1 MNYSEEDFYGNVQN
15 TVDAEGQVQPIQD
28 KEQPKKEKVN
38 YTLTIL
44 STFAKTLIVIIGSI
58 FYLVSVSM
66 SINTSFAIKIYEF
79 FDAKDAVVVCYERVY
94 NKSNS
99 LNDLYNLVQK
109 SIQAGDSKKTNK
121 YIEILQSNSK
131 YLEFCHRVNHSVK
144 QVTEKKYYA
153 YVGDL
158 DSYLISQNII
168 ALYENGKKEKALNL
182 ALTDLTNNNIYSTG
196 IATYIDLLMNDTSL
210 EFETREQN
218 LNALLNEKIS
228 NKTIMEHIEIRIEVV
243 DYSEASDV
251 HDCIL
256 RVYTALKL
264 NNLKFNI
271 YSYTNAEAEADSVR
285 LEIERLQDVYESLL
299 D

>member
-66 SINTSFAIKIYEF
+66 SINPSFAIKIYEF

-228 NKTIMEHIEIRIEVV
+228 NI
-243 DYSEASDV
+243 
-251 HDCIL
+251 
-256 RVYTALKL
+256 TA
-264 NNLKFNI
+264 F
-271 YSYTNAEAEADSVR
+271 SYTKT
-285 LEIERLQDVYESLL
+285 LYEVAL
-299 D
+299 DDALGPMYL